1 MKKLIALSIAVVM
14 LLLGFAT
21 AVETSVVRDEI
32 TLCEDLKPKPEPH
45 DTPALI

>member
-21 AVETSVVRDEI
+21 AVEVNVMEEGISVCDDIE
-32 TLCEDLKPKPEPH
+32 PQPEPY
-45 DTPALI
+45 DNAFF